1 MTTAVMP
8 AQIDDLSA
16 FRLDVGNP
24 MYREYNSCVDFSF
37 QSDRLSINSRKLR
50 RLNAIFERA
59 ADRSSRGIR
68 EDKLLEILPS
78 GMAPK
83 FKLLR
88 NFSHTKDPSQDLGT
102 NENHHPNRV
111 VPSSNEPVSSY
122 RFISRG
128 TFLAMF
134 ALESSAFINTTAQNE
149 IVQRKIIQKKHRE
162 ERQKNLPQPSILKDA
177 SGHRIRKPHKKNKNR
192 SKRVKSPKNE
202 DSDGDDQD
210 HSPADSDDSS
220 TPRDVYK
227 KQKRKERKERMNK
240 NQKKEKIRQK
250 EAQKEMEQAERM
262 SKTMRNSSELVDECQ
277 FLRSVATVLR
287 NCFQPTAA
295 VGIAPLGDDGRDINW
310 GNSGDEIYDGISRRG
325 CRTNA
330 ANKVLKKSDDI
341 RRFSNQRST
350 SPIIEPRQRFETS

>member
-1 MTTAVMP
+1 MTTAVMS
-8 AQIDDLSA
+8 AQVDDLSA
-16 FRLDVGNP
+16 FRLDVGEP

-88 NFSHTKDPSQDLGT
+88 NSSHTKDPSQDPGT

-162 ERQKNLPQPSILKDA
+162 KRQKNLPQPLVPKNA
-177 SGHRIRKPHKKNKNR
+177 SGNRKGKKKTKKNR
-192 SKRVKSPKNE
+192 PKRISPKNE

-210 HSPADSDDSS
+210 QSPADSDDSS

-227 KQKRKERKERMNK
+227 EQKREERKKRLKKIQKREER
-240 NQKKEKIRQK
+240 KKQEALK
-250 EAQKEMEQAERM
+250 EIEQAERM
-262 SKTMRNSSELVDECQ
+262 SKTMRNSSDPDECQ
-277 FLRSVATVLR
+277 FLRSVAKVLR
-287 NCFQPTAA
+287 NCFQPTAP
-295 VGIAPLGDDGRDINW
+295 VGIAPLGDDGQDINW

-325 CRTNA
+325 GRTNT
-330 ANKVLKKSDDI
+330 ANKMLKKSDDI
-341 RRFSNQRST
+341 RDSVIKDRL
-350 SPIIEPRQRFETS
+350 PL